1 MEKSL
6 FNRLHLIVLAVA
18 TAGLIVL
25 AVLNLRQESEFQ
37 QPDDGVWWREVQGG
51 LEAVKVLPDSPAQRA
66 GIQEG
71 DLLTGAEVL
80 PDTAAQ
86 RSEVQTQDLLSG
98 EKPLG
103 TNSVQQTEAQG
114 KPDSGKIAAANSSKP
129 IERPAKKASGKGAK
143 KGLAESGKE
152 PEARSNGEL
161 LPKGA
166 GELLRMS
173 PIAHLSDLEH
183 VLYRAGIYGNAGYAI
198 TRGGVPLDTPV
209 GVIPEPLDRG
219 LAQAQ
224 RIIGLVYLAIGIYV
238 LFRRWTAARATH
250 FYLFCLVSFALCTLK
265 YTGELNGLDWTVFW
279 LNVVAEALQPA
290 LFLHFAL
297 TFPEER
303 LKNIRRRWLLPLI
316 YAPGAG
322 LLGLWLWAIG
332 TRQATGLLKHRLDQT
347 GTAYDVAFYVLAALL
362 FLLSYR
368 RADTPLLRQQL
379 KWVTRG
385 TLLAVLPFTLFSA
398 VPFLLDLHP
407 PRLLTD
413 LAGLSLVFLPLTF
426 SWAIVRYRL
435 MDTDLIFKRGVAYT
449 LATGLLLGA
458 YFGVI
463 ALISVVVHNVMPE
476 AVREWGLV
484 IAILVTAAI
493 FDPLKR
499 RIQGWVDRAFDRHR
513 YDYRKALV
521 EFGRGLSSETDLEA
535 LLNSIVE
542 RLPRT
547 LLVARVAVFL
557 MRDSGRLRL
566 AAAHGLPVEV
576 SVAQDRF
583 GNDRGGKGSLQLGFL
598 DFDQA
603 QDHSHIFLENAQA
616 ALYLPPDQQRTA
628 ALLDLNYYLPCRV
641 QDGATTRTIAVIGL
655 GRTIGGDFLSS
666 EDVELLE
673 SLASY
678 IGIALQNASLY
689 ARLEA
694 KIGEF
699 ERLKE
704 FNENIVESINVG
716 ILALDLNDRIESW
729 NAQMEAMYALSR
741 AEALGQELGSV
752 FPTDFVDAIDS
763 FRSEQGVHH
772 LYKFRLTTRAG
783 EQRMVNIAIA
793 PLLSRDFI
801 SVGRIIL
808 VDDITERVSLES
820 QLAQAD
826 KLSSI
831 GLLAAGVAHEINTPL
846 AVISSYAQMLAKQ
859 LKADARLGPVLDK
872 ITQQSF
878 RAAEIA
884 NGLLNFSR
892 TSTTEF
898 RETNLNQVIRD
909 TLSLLEH
916 QFKTAQ
922 ISVDLDLVEELP
934 PINGNPG
941 KLQQVFLNLL
951 LNAKEAMPEGGRLR
965 VATAVNGHV
974 EAIVTDTGAGIAPEH
989 LKRIYDPF
997 FTTKMTPKLGDRRG
1011 TGLGLSVSYGIIQ
1024 EHAGKNHVESAV
1036 GAGTTF
1042 HLEFPLLRNSVHA

>member
-1 MEKSL
+1 METSL
-6 FNRLHLIVLAVA
+6 FNRLQAIVLAVA
-18 TAGLIVL
+18 TAGLVLL
-25 AVLNLRQESEFQ
+25 AVLNFRQEGQFQ

-51 LEAVKVLPDSPAQRA
+51 LEAVKVLPDSPGHRA
-66 GIQEG
+66 GIQEH
-71 DLLTGAEVL
+71 DLLTGAQVMRDSVMRDSDMRDA
-80 PDTAAQ
+80 PAVHTDIPQ
-86 RSEVQTQDLLSG
+86 PQDLLLG
-98 EKPLG
+98 DKPFTANL
-103 TNSVQQTEAQG
+103 A
-114 KPDSGKIAAANSSKP
+114 PHAAALP
-129 IERPAKKASGKGAK
+129 
-143 KGLAESGKE
+143 KE
-152 PEARSNGEL
+152 PLSMT
-161 LPKGA
+161 PV
-166 GELLRMS
+166 
-173 PIAHLSDLEH
+173 AHLSDLER
-183 VLYRAGIYGNAGYAI
+183 VLYRTGVYEKAGYAI
-198 TRGGVPLDTPV
+198 TRAGVPLEMPV
-209 GVIPEPLDRG
+209 VVYPQPLDRG

-238 LFRRWTAARATH
+238 LFRRWGAARATH

-265 YTGELNGLDWTVFW
+265 YTGELNTLDWTVFW
-279 LNVVAEALQPA
+279 LNVAAEALQPA

-297 TFPEER
+297 SFPEER
-303 LKNIRRRWLLPLI
+303 FKNIRRRWLLPLI
-316 YAPGAG
+316 YAPGVG
-322 LLGLWLWAIG
+322 LLGLWIWAFE
-332 TRQATGLLKHRLDQT
+332 TREATALLKHSLEQKS
-347 GTAYDVAFYVLAALL
+347 TAYDAAFYVLAALL
-362 FLLSYR
+362 FMLSYK
-368 RADTPLLRQQL
+368 RANTPLLRQQL

-398 VPFLLDLHP
+398 IPFLLDLQP

-463 ALISVVVHNVMPE
+463 ALISVVVHNAMPV
-476 AVREWGLV
+476 AVREWGLG
-484 IAILVTAAI
+484 IAIVVAAAI

-521 EFGRGLSSETDLEA
+521 DFGRGLSSETDLDA
-535 LLNSIVE
+535 LLESIVE

-557 MRDSGRLRL
+557 VEESRRLHL
-566 AAAHGLPVEV
+566 AAAHGLPAEV
-576 SVAQDRF
+576 NSAKDPNGRS
-583 GNDRGGKGSLQLGFL
+583 SLDLGFL

-603 QDHSHIFLENAQA
+603 RDHSHIFLENAQQ
-616 ALYLPPDQQRTA
+616 ALHLPASQQRTA

-641 QDGATTRTIAVIGL
+641 QDGAAQRTIAVIGL

-716 ILALDLNDRIESW
+716 ILALDLDDRIESW
-729 NAQMEAMYALSR
+729 NAQMEAMYAFSR
-741 AEALGQELGSV
+741 AEAIGQPLRAV
-752 FPTDFVDAIDS
+752 FPSDFVDAIDS
-763 FRSEQGVHH
+763 FRNEQGVHH

-783 EQRMVNIAIA
+783 EQRTANIAVA
-793 PLLSRDFI
+793 PLLSRDFV

-846 AVISSYAQMLAKQ
+846 AVISSYAQMLSKQ
-859 LKADARLGPVLDK
+859 LKSDARLAPVLDK

-898 RETNLNQVIRD
+898 RETNLNQVILD

-922 ISVDLDLVEELP
+922 INVDLALVEALP
-934 PINGNPG
+934 FISGNPG

-951 LNAKEAMPEGGRLR
+951 LNAKEAMPEGGSLR
-965 VATAVNGHV
+965 VSTLVNGHV
-974 EAIVTDTGAGIAPEH
+974 EAVITDSGAGIAPEH

-997 FTTKMTPKLGDRRG
+997 FTTKTTPKPGDRRG

-1024 EHAGKNHVESAV
+1024 EHAGKIHVESAI
-1036 GAGTTF
+1036 GSGTTF

>member
-1 MEKSL
+1 MEASL
-6 FNRLHLIVLAVA
+6 FTRLQATLLALA
-18 TAGLIVL
+18 TAALFLL
-25 AVLNLRQESEFQ
+25 AVLNLRQERQFQ
-37 QPDDGVWWREVQGG
+37 QPDDGVWWREVAGG
-51 LEAVKVLPDSPAQRA
+51 LRADKVLPDMPGQQA
-66 GIQEG
+66 GIKIH
-71 DLLTGAEVL
+71 DLLTAVATCASCDGAPTLQV
-80 PDTAAQ
+80 A
-86 RSEVQTQDLLSG
+86 
-98 EKPLG
+98 
-103 TNSVQQTEAQG
+103 
-114 KPDSGKIAAANSSKP
+114 
-129 IERPAKKASGKGAK
+129 
-143 KGLAESGKE
+143 
-152 PEARSNGEL
+152 
-161 LPKGA
+161 
-166 GELLRMS
+166 
-173 PIAHLSDLEH
+173 DLERA
-183 VLYRAGIYGNAGYAI
+183 LYHATPYGQAYYTI
-198 TRGGVPLDTPV
+198 TRDGEELDTPV
-209 GVIPEPLDRG
+209 KVIPVPLDRS

-224 RIIGLVYLAIGIYV
+224 RVIGLVYLAIGIYV
-238 LFRRWTAARATH
+238 LFRRWTAPRATH
-250 FYLFCLVSFALCTLK
+250 FYLFCLVSFALFTLK
-265 YTGELNGLDWTVFW
+265 YTGELDPLDWTVFW
-279 LNVVAEALQPA
+279 SNVLAESLQPA

-297 TFPEER
+297 SFPEQR
-303 LKNIRRRWLLPLI
+303 FKNIHRRWLLPLV

-322 LLGLWLWAIG
+322 LLGLWIWTIT
-332 TRQATGLLKHRLDQT
+332 TRQATELLKHLLDQT
-347 GTAYDVAFYVLAALL
+347 GTAYVAIFYALAALL
-362 FLLSYR
+362 FLRSYS
-368 RADTPLLRQQL
+368 RANTPLLRQQL

-385 TLLAVLPFTLFSA
+385 TVLAVVPFTLLYA
-398 VPFLLDLHP
+398 LPFLLDLHP
-407 PRLLTD
+407 PRLLSN
-413 LAGLSLVFLPLTF
+413 LAGFSLVILPLTF

-449 LATGLLLGA
+449 LAAGLLAGA
-458 YFGVI
+458 YFGII
-463 ALISVVVHNVMPE
+463 ALSTLVVHNGMPE
-476 AVREWGLV
+476 QWREWGLV
-484 IAILVTAAI
+484 LTILVTAAI

-513 YDYRKALV
+513 YDYRQALI
-521 EFGRGLSSETDLEA
+521 EFGRSLSSETNIEA
-535 LLNSIVE
+535 LLSSIVE

-547 LLVARVAVFL
+547 MLVARVAIFL
-557 MRDSGRLRL
+557 ADDSGRLRL
-566 AAAHGLPVEV
+566 AASHGLPAPFDQGTPPGWLD
-576 SVAQDRF
+576 SSSFA
-583 GNDRGGKGSLQLGFL
+583 LGFL

-603 QDHSHIFLENAQA
+603 KDHSHIFLENAQN
-616 ALYLPPDQQRTA
+616 ALHLAEDEQRTA

-641 QDGATTRTIAVIGL
+641 PAGQLQTGDGNPSGPAATRTIAVIGL

-689 ARLEA
+689 ARLEE

-716 ILALDLNDRIESW
+716 ILAIDLNDRIESW

-741 AEALGQELGSV
+741 AEALGQPLHAV
-752 FPTDFVDAIDS
+752 FPLEFIEALEG
-763 FRSEQGVHH
+763 FRNEPGVHH
-772 LYKFRLTTRAG
+772 LYKFRLITRAG
-783 EQRMVNIAIA
+783 EQRTANVAIA
-793 PLLSRDFI
+793 PLLSRNFV

-808 VDDITERVSLES
+808 VDDITERVSLET

-846 AVISSYAQMLAKQ
+846 AVISSYAQMLSKQ
-859 LKADARLGPVLDK
+859 LKADPRLGPVLDK

-909 TLSLLEH
+909 TLSLLDH

-922 ISVDLDLVEELP
+922 IMVDLDLAEQLP
-934 PINGNPG
+934 LIHGNPG

-951 LNAKEAMPEGGRLR
+951 LNAKEAMPSGGRLR
-965 VATAVNGHV
+965 VATLANGHV
-974 EAIVTDTGAGIAPEH
+974 EAIVNDSGSGIAPEH

-997 FTTKMTPKLGDRRG
+997 FTTKTTPRPGDRRG

-1024 EHAGKNHVESAV
+1024 EHAGKIHVESAV

-1042 HLEFPLLRNSVHA
+1042 HLEFPLLRKSVHA

>member
-1 MEKSL
+1 M
-6 FNRLHLIVLAVA
+6 
-18 TAGLIVL
+18 
-25 AVLNLRQESEFQ
+25 
-37 QPDDGVWWREVQGG
+37 
-51 LEAVKVLPDSPAQRA
+51 PA
-66 GIQEG
+66 
-71 DLLTGAEVL
+71 
-80 PDTAAQ
+80 
-86 RSEVQTQDLLSG
+86 QDLLNG
-98 EKPLG
+98 EKPLA
-103 TNSVQQTEAQG
+103 SVAPNTE
-114 KPDSGKIAAANSSKP
+114 IAVK
-129 IERPAKKASGKGAK
+129 RP
-143 KGLAESGKE
+143 
-152 PEARSNGEL
+152 
-161 LPKGA
+161 LPK
-166 GELLRMS
+166 S
-173 PIAHLSDLEH
+173 TVSQLSDLEH
-183 VLYRAGIYGNAGYAI
+183 VLYETGVYGKASYAI
-198 TRGGVPLDTPV
+198 TRAGTPLDTPV
-209 GVIPEPLDRG
+209 EVIPEPLDRG
-219 LAQAQ
+219 LVQAQ

-238 LFRRWTAARATH
+238 LFRRWGAARATH

-265 YTGELNGLDWTVFW
+265 YTGELDKLDWSVLW
-279 LNVVAEALQPA
+279 LNVIAESLQPA

-297 TFPEER
+297 SFPEER
-303 LKNIRRRWLLPLI
+303 FKKIRRRWLLPLV
-316 YAPGAG
+316 YAPGVG
-322 LLGLWLWAIG
+322 LIGLWLWAIQ
-332 TRQATGLLKHRLDQT
+332 TRAATGILKHRLDQIGT
-347 GTAYDVAFYVLAALL
+347 GYDAFFYVLAALL
-362 FLLSYR
+362 FMLSYKK
-368 RADTPLLRQQL
+368 ADTPLLRQQL

-385 TLLAVLPFTLFSA
+385 TLLAVLPFTLFFA
-398 VPFLLDLHP
+398 IPFLLDLDP

-413 LAGLSLVFLPLTF
+413 LAGLSLVILPLTF

-463 ALISVVVHNVMPE
+463 ALISVMVHNAMPE

-484 IAILVTAAI
+484 IAILLTAAI

-499 RIQGWVDRAFDRHR
+499 RIQGWVDRVFDRHR

-535 LLNSIVE
+535 LLESIVE

-547 LLVARVAVFL
+547 LLVARVAVF
-557 MRDSGRLRL
+557 MMQDSGRLRL
-566 AAAHGLPVEV
+566 AAAHGLPVEF
-576 SVAQDRF
+576 SSAQDRL
-583 GNDRGGKGSLQLGFL
+583 GQGSLHLGFL
-598 DFDQA
+598 NFDQA
-603 QDHSHIFLENAQA
+603 QDHSHIFLENAQQ
-616 ALYLPPDQQRTA
+616 ALHLPPDEQRTA
-628 ALLDLNYYLPCRV
+628 AQLDLNYYLPCRV
-641 QDGATTRTIAVIGL
+641 QDGAATRTIAVIGL

-689 ARLEA
+689 ARLQS

-716 ILALDLNDRIESW
+716 ILALDLDDRIESW

-741 AEALGQELGSV
+741 AEAIGQCLRDV
-752 FPTDFVDAIDS
+752 FPPEFAGAIDN
-763 FRSEQGVHH
+763 FRNEQGVHH

-783 EQRMVNIAIA
+783 EQRTANIAVA
-793 PLLSRDFI
+793 PLLSRDFV

-808 VDDITERVSLES
+808 VDDITERISLES

-846 AVISSYAQMLAKQ
+846 AVISSYAQMLSKQ
-859 LKADARLGPVLDK
+859 MKGDARLGPVLDK

-922 ISVDLDLVEELP
+922 INVELDLVEQLP
-934 PINGNPG
+934 SINGNPG

-965 VATAVNGHV
+965 VATLVNGHV
-974 EAIVTDTGAGIAPEH
+974 EALVTDSGAGIAPEH

-997 FTTKMTPKLGDRRG
+997 FTTKTTPKPGDRRG

-1024 EHAGKNHVESAV
+1024 EHAGKIHVESAI
-1036 GAGTTF
+1036 GSGTTF